1 MIIGSHNLLIP
12 GCYIYIPDEVFHDW
26 KLIRIKKKKSR
37 KLCLPIDIQ
46 IAMLDTMVKPI
57 LMYGCE
63 VWGFAN
69 NSVIESFCLQFYKS
83 IFQLGRFSIDIEIKS
98 RMVAFWKRIIC
109 NKQDKIAVTLY
120 KLSYKMHLD
129 NLFHSKWIVCIETT
143 LNTCGLSQ
151 YWLSQNVPKNVNLS
165 NLVKQSLC
173 DQFKHMYICCYFSH
187 TPDGVLRITKF
198 QEKDKGKKITIRK

>member
-1 MIIGSHNLLIP
+1 
-12 GCYIYIPDEVFHDW
+12 
-26 KLIRIKKKKSR
+26 
-37 KLCLPIDIQ
+37 
-46 IAMLDTMVKPI
+46 
-57 LMYGCE
+57 
-63 VWGFAN
+63 
-69 NSVIESFCLQFYKS
+69 
-83 IFQLGRFSIDIEIKS
+83 
-98 RMVAFWKRIIC
+98 
-109 NKQDKIAVTLY
+109 
-120 KLSYKMHLD
+120 MHLD
-129 NLFHSKWIVCIETT
+129 NFFHLKWIVCIETT